1 MHLPEHVYAFHWPL
15 FLPDRPGSF
24 PVRQP
29 CAIVPVRCR
38 HEHRSLV
45 SVASVLGFRRED
57 VETLEGCHCHLR
69 SVLFGSCIF
78 FSSILFAF
86 FFFFGSKGA
95 GNDVVVY
102 ICLMQI
108 IHIES
113 DRVGEIEKENGREGN
128 AITRLVLV
136 CFFCLI
142 MLQ

>member
-1 MHLPEHVYAFHWPL
+1 MPLPPPFGAFWILH
-15 FLPDRPGSF
+15 FF
-24 PVRQP
+24 FEYFVR
-29 CAIVPVRCR
+29 V
-38 HEHRSLV
+38 
-45 SVASVLGFRRED
+45 
-57 VETLEGCHCHLR
+57 
-69 SVLFGSCIF
+69 
-78 FSSILFAF
+78 